1 MLVCIK
7 CGYHVKGNFQQFCRS
22 CYLILVGKLTVTNED
37 FVDYLNLSFNQQI
50 QYPPNWCFRNIY
62 NWVQHHIPSI
72 KPLANI
78 LESIMYL
85 KLVLAKQ
92 QITTRKLRQEIDFLI
107 SSF

>member
-1 MLVCIK
+1 MRVCIK
-7 CGYHVKGNFQQFCRS
+7 CGYRVSGTFQHFCRS
-22 CYLILVGKLTVTNED
+22 CYKILLGKLMLTRED

-50 QYPPNWCFRNIY
+50 QYPPCWCFRNIY
-62 NWVQHHIPSI
+62 NWLQYHIPSI

-92 QITTRKLRQEIDFLI
+92 QITPRKLRLRKLI
-107 SSF
+107 F

>member
-7 CGYHVKGNFQQFCRS
+7 CGYHVKGNFQHFCRS
-22 CYLILVGKLTVTNED
+22 CYLILVGKLTITNED

-50 QYPPNWCFRNIY
+50 QYPPSWRFRDIY
-62 NWVQHHIPSI
+62 SWVQHHIPSI

-92 QITTRKLRQEIDFLI
+92 QITTRKLRLRKFIY
-107 SSF
+107 

>member
-1 MLVCIK
+1 MLACIK
-7 CGYHVKGNFQQFCRS
+7 CGYHVKGNFQHFCRS
-22 CYLILVGKLTVTNED
+22 CYLILVGKLRITNED

-50 QYPPNWCFRNIY
+50 QYPHSWRFWDIY

-92 QITTRKLRQEIDFLI
+92 QITTRKLRLRKLI
-107 SSF
+107 F

>member
-7 CGYHVKGNFQQFCRS
+7 CGYHVRGNFQHVRRS
-22 CYLILVGKLTVTNED
+22 CYNILLGKLLLTRED

-50 QYPPNWCFRNIY
+50 HYPPSWCFRNICEWLQY
-62 NWVQHHIPSI
+62 HIPSI
-72 KPLANI
+72 KPLVNI

-92 QITTRKLRQEIDFLI
+92 QTTTRKLRLRKLF
-107 SSF
+107 FNF

>member
-7 CGYHVKGNFQQFCRS
+7 CGYHVRGNFQHFCRS
-22 CYLILVGKLTVTNED
+22 CYKILLGKLMLTRED

-50 QYPPNWCFRNIY
+50 QYPPSWRFRDIY
-62 NWVQHHIPSI
+62 SWLQYHIPSI

-92 QITTRKLRQEIDFLI
+92 QTYNTKTETKETYF
-107 SSF
+107 

>member
-1 MLVCIK
+1 MLACIK
-7 CGYHVKGNFQQFCRS
+7 CGCHVKGNFQHFCRS
-22 CYLILVGKLTVTNED
+22 CYLILVGKLTITNED

-50 QYPPNWCFRNIY
+50 QYPPSWRFRDIY
-62 NWVQHHIPSI
+62 NSLQHHIPSI

-92 QITTRKLRQEIDFLI
+92 QITTRKLRLRKLI
-107 SSF
+107 F

>member
-7 CGYHVKGNFQQFCRS
+7 CGYHVRGNFQHFCRS
-22 CYLILVGKLTVTNED
+22 CYKILLGKLTLTRED
-37 FVDYLNLSFNQQI
+37 FIDYLNLSFNQKI

-92 QITTRKLRQEIDFLI
+92 QITTRKLRLRKLI
-107 SSF
+107 F

>member
-7 CGYHVKGNFQQFCRS
+7 CCYHVKGNFQHFCRS
-22 CYLILVGKLTVTNED
+22 CYKILVGKLRITNED

-50 QYPPNWCFRNIY
+50 QYPPCLCFRNIY
-62 NWVQHHIPSI
+62 NWLQYHIPSI

-92 QITTRKLRQEIDFLI
+92 QNTTRKLRLMKLI
-107 SSF
+107 L

>member
-1 MLVCIK
+1 MLACIK
-7 CGYHVKGNFQQFCRS
+7 CGYHVKGNFQHFCRS
-22 CYLILVGKLTVTNED
+22 CYLILVGKLMLTRED

-50 QYPPNWCFRNIY
+50 QYPPSWCFRNIY
-62 NWVQHHIPSI
+62 NWLQYHIPSI

-92 QITTRKLRQEIDFLI
+92 QITTRKLRLRKLI
-107 SSF
+107 F